1 MGKETRNEA
10 VIEKDQDSAKPS
22 ILEEVVIEELDVD
35 GICGIY

>member
-10 VIEKDQDSAKPS
+10 VIEMEQDCTKPS
-22 ILEEVVIEELDVD
+22 ILDEVVIEELDVD

>member
-10 VIEKDQDSAKPS
+10 LVEREQDCATPS
-22 ILEEVVIEELDVD
+22 ILEEVIIEELDVD

>member
-10 VIEKDQDSAKPS
+10 VVEMEKDLATPS

>member
-10 VIEKDQDSAKPS
+10 VIEKDQDCARPS